1 MLRVKNFHGFLKPD
15 GIGRK
20 SNFQSLA
27 TIPCSEENTS
37 SIEKLHDR
45 RWTPYQDRTVNLL

>member
-1 MLRVKNFHGFLKPD
+1 MLLVKNFHGFLKPD

-27 TIPCSEENTS
+27 DDP
-37 SIEKLHDR
+37 L
-45 RWTPYQDRTVNLL
+45 Q